1 MTRKVNLLLL
11 LTIVLLLTACKS
23 SQQMEPVAEETID
36 FDRNI
41 AVEMVKKKE
50 KMVIDIA
57 SKEKVTKVEYE
68 ALEKSLAK
76 EFGVHASDIL
86 SIFFIEDLDADPDAD
101 RYVNKNTL
109 YPTLFHEGITVT
121 SATVYKAEYEQEAFN
136 QTELRIKEGYIGD
149 DEKLKN
155 WDREYL
161 FKPDENE
168 EWEFTGF
175 SGTLNISEEDY
186 NMNYLELKR

>member
-1 MTRKVNLLLL
+1 MNRKVNLTLL
-11 LTIVLLLTACKS
+11 LTIFLLLTACQS
-23 SQQMEPVAEETID
+23 SQQMEPKTEKNID
-36 FDRNI
+36 FDRNTAI
-41 AVEMVKKKE
+41 EMVKKKE
-50 KMVIDIA
+50 KIVIDIA

-76 EFGVHASDIL
+76 EFGDHTSDIL

-101 RYVNKNTL
+101 RYANRNTL
-109 YPTLFHEGITVT
+109 YPTLFHEGVTVT
-121 SATVYKAEYEQEAFN
+121 SAAVYKAEYEQEAFN
-136 QTELRIKEGYIGD
+136 QTELRIKEEYVGD
-149 DEKLKN
+149 DEKLKD

-175 SGTLNISEEDY
+175 SGTLNVSGEDY